1 MIITKTPYRISFFGG
16 GTDYPWWHNSYG
28 EGNVISTTIN
38 KYSYINIK
46 HLPKIFNYKYRIRYY
61 LREEISDIQKIKHPV
76 IRNLLLKFKINDRLD
91 IVHSGDLPAR
101 TGIGSSSAFTV
112 GFINSINVLKNRILD
127 KKSLAKEAINF
138 EQNVLKENVGSQDQ
152 ISCTYGGFNYIQF
165 IKKEFYVKNI
175 KISNSNL
182 INLQDSIVLF
192 YLGLGRNSDAILID
206 MKKNIEGQNR
216 NNEKYLKE
224 MLNITKIA
232 KVNLENK
239 KFNLLQFGELLNY
252 QWELK
257 KNLSKYISKK
267 QIDEFHSYLLNK
279 GALGGKLLGAGGGGF
294 YLSIIPKSIQS
305 KILSKIKYKNIQIK
319 FENTGSKLIFKNLND
334 Q

>member
-16 GTDYPWWHNSYG
+16 GTDYPWWHNNYG

-38 KYSYINIK
+38 KYSYIYIK
-46 HLPKIFNYKYRIRYY
+46 YLPEIFNYKYRIRYY
-61 LREEISDIQKIKHPV
+61 LREEISDIKKIKHPV

-112 GFINSINVLKNRILD
+112 GFINAISVLKNKIFD
-127 KKSLAKEAINF
+127 KKSLAKETIDF

-152 ISCTYGGFNYIQF
+152 ITCTYGGFNSIRFVKKQF
-165 IKKEFYVKNI
+165 FVKKI
-175 KISNSNL
+175 KISNANL
-182 INLQDSIVLF
+182 INLQNSLVLF

-206 MKKNIEGQNR
+206 MKKNIEKENKS
-216 NNEKYLKE
+216 NEKYLKE
-224 MLNITKIA
+224 MLNITNTA

-239 KFNLLQFGELLNY
+239 KFNLLEFGELLNY

-267 QIDEFHSYLLNK
+267 QIDEFHNYLLNK